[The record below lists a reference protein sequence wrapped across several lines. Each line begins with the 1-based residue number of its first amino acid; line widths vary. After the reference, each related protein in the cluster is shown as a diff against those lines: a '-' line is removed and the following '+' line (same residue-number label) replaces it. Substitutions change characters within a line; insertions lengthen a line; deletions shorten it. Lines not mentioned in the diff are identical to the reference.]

1 MSKLSNEKLIEFY
14 KSMLRIRRTEEK
26 LMEVFSA
33 GEIQGFLHVSVGQ
46 EAAPVAICA
55 NLQDDDYIGTT
66 HRGHGYA
73 IAKGIDL
80 NRAMAEL
87 FGRKIGY
94 CMGRSGSMH
103 LADLEK
109 GVMGANGIVGGGI
122 PIVVGAGFAAQYK
135 GTNQVAV
142 STFGDGATNEGAFHE
157 AMNLAAVLNLPVI
170 FLCEN
175 NGWAEFSPRPT
186 HAKIENMADRAASYG
201 MPGVIVSNDVT
212 EIYEV
217 CAAAVARARAGE
229 GPTLI
234 EVKNDR
240 WHGHFVGDAQ
250 KYRGKEAVEAAMAK
264 DCIKDLENLLIK
276 EKVFKKQDVE
286 KIEEEIKA
294 ELEAAVNYA
303 RECPYPDPSEMMDG
317 LYV

>member
-1 MSKLSNEKLIEFY
+1 MRKISNENLLSFY
-14 KSMLRIRRTEEK
+14 RNMLRIRRAEEK

-46 EAAPVAICA
+46 EAAPVGIAACL
-55 NLQDDDYIGTT
+55 NDDDLIGTT

-73 IAKGIDL
+73 IAKGLDL

-87 FGRKIGY
+87 FGRKAGY

-122 PIVVGAGFAAQYK
+122 PIVCGAGFAAQYK
-135 GTNQVAV
+135 GTTQVAV
-142 STFGDGATNEGAFHE
+142 ATFGDGATNEGAFHE
-157 AMNLAAVLNLPVI
+157 AMNLAAVMNLPVI

-175 NGWAEFSPRPT
+175 NGWAEFSPRPI
-186 HAKIENMADRAASYG
+186 HCKIENLADRAASYG
-201 MPGVIVSNDVT
+201 MPSAIIANDVVA
-212 EIYEV
+212 IYEA
-217 CAAAVARARAGE
+217 CSDAVARARAGE
-229 GPTLI
+229 GPTFI

-250 KYRGKEAVEAAMAK
+250 KYRGKEAVAEAMSK
-264 DCIKDLENLLIK
+264 DCIKDLEERLLK
-276 EKVFKKQDVE
+276 EKILKKADIE
-286 KIEEEIKA
+286 KIEEEIKN

-303 RECPYPDPSEMMDG
+303 RECPYPDASEMMEG

>member
-1 MSKLSNEKLIEFY
+1 MKKLSNEQLIEFY
-14 KSMLRIRRTEEK
+14 KNMLRIRRTEEK

-46 EAAPVAICA
+46 ESAPVAICA
-55 NLQDDDYIGTT
+55 NLNDDDYIGTT

-87 FGRKIGY
+87 FGRKAGY

-103 LADLEK
+103 LADLSK

-135 GTNQVAV
+135 GTTQVAV

-175 NGWAEFSPRPT
+175 NGWAEFSPRPI
-186 HAKIENMADRAASYG
+186 HCKIENLADRAASYG
-201 MPGVIVSNDVT
+201 MPGVIVGNDVI
-212 EIYEV
+212 EIYQA
-217 CAAAVARARAGE
+217 CAEAVARARAGE
-229 GPTLI
+229 GPTFI

-250 KYRGKEAVEAAMAK
+250 KYRGKEKVDAAMAK
-264 DCIKDLENLLIK
+264 DCIKDLENLLLK
-276 EKVFKKQDVE
+276 EKALKKQDIENIE
-286 KIEEEIKA
+286 KSIA
-294 ELEAAVNYA
+294 DELEAAVAYA
-303 RECPYPDPSEMMDG
+303 RECAYPDPSEMADG